1 MQHLENITLIGAS
14 KVKTTDFKQCLRLA
28 PVLIAAD
35 GGAKI
40 AVKLGQT
47 PEKVIGDFDSIDEN
61 TLSQIPANRLL
72 KLANQNTTDFEKCLE
87 HISAPLILALGFLGK
102 RVDHQLAALHTLVQ
116 NPHQA
121 CILIGKH
128 DVIFHL
134 PAEFKM
140 QLPIGTRFSLFPLA
154 PVVGTSVGLEWSIKG
169 LDFAPDRKIGTS
181 NMATETDVSLRMD
194 NAGMLAILPRDT
206 LTAVIEALPRFVA
219 LGK

>member
-1 MQHLENITLIGAS
+1 MPP
-14 KVKTTDFKQCLRLA
+14 R
-28 PVLIAAD
+28 LIAAD

-40 AVKLGQT
+40 AVELGQT

-102 RVDHQLAALHTLVQ
+102 RVDHQLAALHALVR

-134 PAEFKM
+134 PAEFQM
-140 QLPIGTRFSLFPLA
+140 QLPVRTRFSLFPLA
-154 PVVGTSVGLEWSIKG
+154 AVMGTSEGLEWPIKG
-169 LDFAPDRKIGTS
+169 LSFAPDRKIGTS
-181 NMATETDVSLRMD
+181 NMTTETDVSLRMD
-194 NAGMLAILPRDT
+194 NAGMLAILPHDA
-206 LTAVIEALPRFVA
+206 LEAVIEALPRFVA